1 MADRKKTHNII
12 RPVNRLELEGKYK
25 IVFSRP
31 QTKNTNIPVEF
42 QGLQIFKNKQ
52 EAKKALKERKNLT
65 KILNKK
71 RAQGMMGNKRLVGNV
86 GGDPSNLKQNDPDV
100 QRLKVAKSK
109 RAQELFNDGYKKSE
123 ILKIIIKE
131 FKLKRNINSRSWPKW
146 LTEIN

>member
-12 RPVNRLELEGKYK
+12 RPVNRLILEGKYK
-25 IVFSRP
+25 IVFSTP

-42 QGLQIFKNKQ
+42 QGLQIFKNKH
-52 EAKKALKERKNLT
+52 EAKKALKKRKNLT

-71 RAQGMMGNKRLVGNV
+71 RAQGMKGNKRLVGNV

-100 QRLKVAKSK
+100 QRLRIAKSK
-109 RAQELFNDGYKKSE
+109 RAQELFSDGYKKSE
-123 ILKIIIKE
+123 ILRIIIKE

>member
-12 RPVNRLELEGKYK
+12 RPINPLELEGKYK
-25 IVFSRP
+25 IVFSTP

-42 QGLQIFKNKQ
+42 QGLQIFKNKH

-71 RAQGMMGNKRLVGNV
+71 RAQGMKGNKRLIGNV
-86 GGDPSNLKQNDPDV
+86 GGDLSNLKQNDPDV

-131 FKLKRNINSRSWPKW
+131 LKLKRNINSRSWPKW

>member
-1 MADRKKTHNII
+1 MADRKKTHNVI
-12 RPVNRLELEGKYK
+12 RPVNPFELEGKYK
-25 IVFSRP
+25 IVFSTP
-31 QTKNTNIPVEF
+31 QTKNTNIPLKF

-52 EAKKALKERKNLT
+52 EASKALTERKNLT

-71 RAQGMMGNKRLVGNV
+71 RAQGMKGNKRLAGNV
-86 GGDPSNLKQNDPDV
+86 GGDLSNLKQNDPDV
-100 QRLKVAKSK
+100 QRLKIAKLK

-131 FKLKRNINSRSWPKW
+131 LKLKRNINSRSWPKW

>member
-12 RPVNRLELEGKYK
+12 RPVNRLILEGKYK
-25 IVFSRP
+25 IVFSTP
-31 QTKNTNIPVEF
+31 QTKNTNIPLEF
-42 QGLQIFKNKQ
+42 QGLQIFRNKQ

-71 RAQGMMGNKRLVGNV
+71 RAQGMKGNKRLVGNV

-100 QRLKVAKSK
+100 QRLRIAKSK
-109 RAQELFNDGYKKSE
+109 RAQELFSDGYKKSE

-131 FKLKRNINSRSWPKW
+131 LKLKRNINSRSWPKW

>member
-25 IVFSRP
+25 IVFSTP

-42 QGLQIFKNKQ
+42 QGLQIFKNKH
-52 EAKKALKERKNLT
+52 EAKKALKKRKNLT

-71 RAQGMMGNKRLVGNV
+71 RAQGMKGNKRLVGNV

-100 QRLKVAKSK
+100 QRLRIAKSK
-109 RAQELFNDGYKKSE
+109 RAQELFSDGYKKSE
-123 ILKIIIKE
+123 ILRIIIKE

>member
-1 MADRKKTHNII
+1 MADKKKTHNVI
-12 RPVNRLELEGKYK
+12 RPVNPFELEGKYK
-25 IVFSRP
+25 IVFSTP

-42 QGLQIFKNKQ
+42 QGLQIFKNKH
-52 EAKKALKERKNLT
+52 EAKKALKERKKLS

-71 RAQGMMGNKRLVGNV
+71 RAQGMKGNKRLVGNV

-100 QRLKVAKSK
+100 QRLKIAKSK
-109 RAQELFNDGYKKSE
+109 RAQELFSDGYKKSE
-123 ILKIIIKE
+123 ILRIIIKE